1 MKAKKKTQT
10 EALKYEES
18 RGNVFAALGF
28 ENPEEDL
35 AKANLIAEISHVIK
49 KKKLTQAQVAKILN
63 VNQPRISSLIS
74 GNLDLF
80 SIDMLM
86 NFLKILGQ
94 DVKIVIMPKPRN
106 RKHAHL
112 SVISSSERASVPLA
126 AKSH

>member
-1 MKAKKKTQT
+1 MKNKETKKELELKKT
-10 EALKYEES
+10 S
-18 RGNVFAALGF
+18 NNVFEDLGL

-35 AKANLIAEISHVIK
+35 AKSNLIIEISRVIRGR
-49 KKKLTQAQVAKILN
+49 KLTQSQVAKILG
-63 VNQPRISSLIS
+63 VNQPRISSLLS

-94 DVKIVIMPKPRN
+94 DVEISVKPKPKN

-112 SVISSSERASVPLA
+112 SVVSFVEKTTLPMA
-126 AKSH
+126 ANSRN

>member
-1 MKAKKKTQT
+1 MKNKEKKEELELGKT
-10 EALKYEES
+10 S
-18 RGNVFAALGF
+18 NNVFEDLGL

-35 AKANLIAEISHVIK
+35 AKSNLIVEIARVIRG
-49 KKKLTQAQVAKILN
+49 KKLTQSQVAEILS
-63 VNQPRISSLIS
+63 VSQPRVSSLIS

-94 DVKIVIMPKPRN
+94 DVEISVRPKPKN

-112 SVISSSERASVPLA
+112 SVVSFTENISFSIA
-126 AKSH
+126 ANSRS

>member
-1 MKAKKKTQT
+1 MKNKEKK
-10 EALKYEES
+10 EEIELRETS
-18 RGNVFAALGF
+18 NNVFEDLGL

-35 AKANLIAEISHVIK
+35 AKSNLIIEISRVIRG
-49 KKKLTQAQVAKILN
+49 KKLTQSQVAEILN
-63 VNQPRISSLIS
+63 VSQPRVSSLIS

-94 DVKIVIMPKPRN
+94 DVEISVRPKPKN

-112 SVISSSERASVPLA
+112 SVVSFTDNTSFPMA
-126 AKSH
+126 ANSRC